1 MPAQRPRP
9 ATGHAARCRSPQ
21 PRLRT
26 APRLAVQGQSRFA
39 DLPAR
44 STLARWIAAA
54 GATDAE
60 ITLRF
65 VGAAEGRR
73 LNRTFRGKDSATN
86 VLTFAYAQA
95 PRVQADIVLCVP
107 VLRREAREQKKAFR
121 DHLAHL
127 VVHGVLHALGH
138 DHDRA
143 AAARKME
150 ALEVAILATLGVSNP
165 YR

>member
-1 MPAQRPRP
+1 MAS
-9 ATGHAARCRSPQ
+9 AGLSI
-21 PRLRT
+21 
-26 APRLAVQGQSRFA
+26 QGQSRFTG
-39 DLPAR
+39 LPAR
-44 STLARWIAAA
+44 ATLAHWIAAA
-54 GATDAE
+54 GAGDAE
-60 ITLRF
+60 LTVRF

-73 LNRTFRGKDSATN
+73 LNRTFRGKDYATN
-86 VLTFAYAQA
+86 VLTFAYTQV

-107 VLRREAREQKKAFR
+107 VVRREAREQGKAFR

-150 ALEVAILATLGVSNP
+150 ALEAAILARLGVADP